1 MARRVY
7 LIRHGEVISGERC
20 YGQTDVALSE
30 RGRQQMLLLR
40 QWLQPAFPGAVY
52 GSDLLRSRESVELLL
67 RGSALEARFLPELR
81 EIHLGAYEG
90 KSYQELVGLLS
101 QEMQARGQIWRDFRF
116 PGGEG
121 LSQLRARVIPA
132 YRRLVAHAGGQD
144 LAIVGHSG
152 PNRIILCQVLG
163 LPLRNL
169 WRLGQDYGSVSII
182 EYDGR
187 LPQVVLLNW
196 RPGGG

>member
-90 KSYQELVGLLS
+90 KSSQELVGLLS
-101 QEMQARGQIWRDFRF
+101 QEMQARGRIWRDFRF

-132 YRRLVAHAGGQD
+132 YRRLVADARGQD